1 MKKEIISHFA
11 VLAVKFFIFLG
22 CLSCLQGCGIYL
34 NPPGG
39 MDNTSHI
46 GELTYSEKNFK
57 KLPPPAEPIIVGVY
71 KFRDQTG
78 QYKESENMAN
88 WSTAIPQGL
97 TSILIKSLSDS
108 KWFVPIERENI
119 GNLLNERQIIRTT
132 REEYSESNTTTRLPP
147 LLFAGTLIEGGV
159 VSYDSNIQT
168 GGAGARYFGIGGS
181 TQYRQD
187 RITVYLRAV
196 STNNGKILKTIYTS
210 KTILSQSIN
219 ASMFRYV
226 DPDRLMEAEVG
237 VTNNEPVHMAVTEA
251 INKAVYLLILE
262 GIQDNIWQ
270 MNADTED
277 SVVKELLQQ
286 YQTELEES
294 TKRVPGKG
302 SREANRRTKA
312 SMGLAYTLN
321 TLRGDYKTPNPLS
334 GAQANFKFLFSDYI
348 NVNLAAGYQKLG
360 SEIFYLSEF
369 FHYDL
374 DMEYIAL
381 PYNDFTPYLTAGFG
395 AINDIIGEDRAT
407 KFKTQIG
414 GGLEYKI
421 SPVVGLR
428 GFGKYHIGFDDDW
441 DGLVQGK
448 RNDHFLQLG
457 IGLQIYIGN
466 TKKQQQ

>member
-1 MKKEIISHFA
+1 MKINLIISDFKIIA
-11 VLAVKFFIFLG
+11 VRFLNLVI
-22 CLSCLQGCGIYL
+22 CLLILQGCGIYL

-39 MDNTSHI
+39 MDKTSHI
-46 GELTYSEKNFK
+46 GELTHSEKDFRN
-57 KLPPPAEPIIVGVY
+57 LPAPAEPIVVGVY

-132 REEYSESNTTTRLPP
+132 RDEYSESGTPTRLPP

-262 GIQDNIWQ
+262 GIQDKIWQ
-270 MNADTED
+270 MDPETDESYFYDLVQKHHA
-277 SVVKELLQQ
+277 
-286 YQTELEES
+286 ELEKS

-302 SREANRRTKA
+302 SWEEERRTKA
-312 SMGLAYTLN
+312 SMGVAYTLN

-334 GAQANFKFLFSDYI
+334 GAQANFGYLLSDYFNI
-348 NVNLAAGYQKLG
+348 TLSAGYQKLG
-360 SEIFYLSEF
+360 SKNFFISEF
-369 FHYDL
+369 LHYDFDL
-374 DMEYIAL
+374 EYIVL
-381 PYNDFTPYLTAGFG
+381 PYNDFTPFLNAGFG
-395 AINDIIGEDRAT
+395 ALNDIMGEDQAT

-421 SPVVGLR
+421 SPAIGLR
-428 GFGKYHIGFDDDW
+428 GFGKYHMGFDDDW

-457 IGLQIYIGN
+457 IGIQIYIGN
-466 TKKQQQ
+466 YKKQQ